1 MRVASFLSITACAG
15 PVLLLSCSS
24 SLLPSFLLPRVKGRL
39 EAEDENKATKQRAAE
54 GRRIML
60 LQSRLLVEVVDDES
74 KGRTCRSVF
83 VDRARIIAV
92 LVRAILSPCW
102 CVGQQQTNKT
112 VLATCMCCC
121 SFSVSR
127 TSEPFEEPT
136 NNREATAHKPD
147 TPTGSVHPLGV
158 IHEPF
163 VSSGRQSDIPTVL
176 TVRKLG

>member
-92 LVRAILSPCW
+92 LLVGVLDNNKRTKLCWLPVCVVAVSPSVGPANLSRN
-102 CVGQQQTNKT
+102 Q
-112 VLATCMCCC
+112 
-121 SFSVSR
+121 R
-127 TSEPFEEPT
+127 TTEKPPPT
-136 NNREATAHKPD
+136 NQTRRPD
-147 TPTGSVHPLGV
+147 RCILWA
-158 IHEPF
+158 
-163 VSSGRQSDIPTVL
+163 
-176 TVRKLG
+176 